1 MQLYWTSFSALG
13 FEGPA
18 MLATAKNDE
27 GTPWRAIP
35 LIRMHWCVK
44 KRWNVYLSTFQLKGS
59 TMLSKT
65 PKTCSQIMLTSHFPI
80 SAGDEKFKNSLKC
93 LLLNFLKG
101 TNAVI
106 KKAKTKNMLS
116 SPLVEVISAGGRMTC
131 TSFMGNSRMILIFN
145 IIRKAVD
152 TRYMLHTLI
161 LQLKGNVLKNTETKI
176 KTCFFM
182 TLHFFY
188 PRRRS
193 WFNIGNKLFADFFQ
207 KNISMA

>member
-1 MQLYWTSFSALG
+1 MNLSKSICHSILKTDLKRDIHFQSVFNIQKIKNMQMYWTDFNALG

-80 SAGDEKFKNSLKC
+80 SQQVMRNSRKI
-93 LLLNFLKG
+93 LLLH
-101 TNAVI
+101 
-106 KKAKTKNMLS
+106 S
-116 SPLVEVISAGGRMTC
+116 
-131 TSFMGNSRMILIFN
+131 
-145 IIRKAVD
+145 
-152 TRYMLHTLI
+152 
-161 LQLKGNVLKNTETKI
+161 
-176 KTCFFM
+176 
-182 TLHFFY
+182 FY
-188 PRRRS
+188 PSRRFKSR
-193 WFNIGNKLFADFFQ
+193 IILFQ
-207 KNISMA
+207 YWYRIMRLS

>member
-1 MQLYWTSFSALG
+1 MCNIQKIKNMQIYWTDFSALG

-80 SAGDEKFKNSLKC
+80 SAGDENFKKNLFKTIGWLHILGFILRNNEFIVSMLACKTHLKEGAC
-93 LLLNFLKG
+93 
-101 TNAVI
+101 
-106 KKAKTKNMLS
+106 
-116 SPLVEVISAGGRMTC
+116 
-131 TSFMGNSRMILIFN
+131 
-145 IIRKAVD
+145 
-152 TRYMLHTLI
+152 
-161 LQLKGNVLKNTETKI
+161 
-176 KTCFFM
+176 
-182 TLHFFY
+182 
-188 PRRRS
+188 
-193 WFNIGNKLFADFFQ
+193 
-207 KNISMA
+207 